1 MEYRAWCREL
11 CDVTFDVWHGH
22 VHSPPERGVS
32 NLASHWLVT
41 LSNCTLAQCMTLGL
55 PGHLWT
61 LSAHSR
67 LTITPLKPS
76 PQSSVISI
84 HPDAHLTTT
93 TLVNWRSTDAHLTTT
108 TLDNLRWDG
117 SYPGPM
123 DNLMMATLM
132 RWWPPWTHGQP
143 DDGYPEMRWWLPW
156 TWQRCLKPGTWTPWS
171 GLDSKTTKKTPVSL
185 H

>member
-1 MEYRAWCREL
+1 M
-11 CDVTFDVWHGH
+11 WHLMLDM
-22 VHSPPERGVS
+22 VMCTPLLWGVS
-32 NLASHWLVT
+32 SLASHWLVT
-41 LSNCTLAQCMTLGL
+41 WSNCTLAQWMTLGL
-55 PGHLWT
+55 PGNLWT

-143 DDGYPEMRWWLPW
+143 DDGYPDEMFGAWNLDPLKW
-156 TWQRCLKPGTWTPWS
+156 TGF
-171 GLDSKTTKKTPVSL
+171 
-185 H
+185 